1 MKVFIETDEWYP
13 VYSISEFEEDYTDPI
28 ELTGEEFNFI
38 LKATQDFVKAQN
50 IIKKA
55 QDIDRYGN

>member
-28 ELTGEEFNFI
+28 ELTQEQITFI
-38 LKATQDFVKAQN
+38 QKATSDFAKAQN
-50 IIKKA
+50 IIEKA
-55 QDIDRYGN
+55 QDIARYGN